1 MKTKP
6 ERLEFVTR
14 ALATG
19 IALSLLTASW
29 LIATGCST
37 TNGRQETQ
45 LTESRLIA
53 AGFITLTAS
62 TPGQQQML
70 KTLPP
75 DRISA
80 VRRTGKVYFVYPDQT
95 RNIIYIGN
103 NAQYL
108 AYEQVAQHAREQALV
123 KEDME
128 AINRSATDMG
138 WEVPW
143 GDWNAGM

>member
-1 MKTKP
+1 MKPKP
-6 ERLEFVTR
+6 NRPKFVTTG
-14 ALATG
+14 LAAG
-19 IALSLLTASW
+19 LVLASW
-29 LIATGCST
+29 LIATGCT
-37 TNGRQETQ
+37 TANSSQQKQ
-45 LTESRLIA
+45 LTESRLTA
-53 AGFITLTAS
+53 AGFITLSAS

-70 KTLPP
+70 HTLPP
-75 DRISA
+75 GRISA
-80 VRRTGKVYFVYPDQT
+80 VRRLGKVYFVYPDQT